1 VRGEEPPEREERLAR
16 KRSPHEW
23 QELIEFGRRQHRD
36 LLRSQEELRRGAA
49 MLSDHFAAFRDQISR
64 VILPGLQN
72 DIDEV
77 RRQIRRGELFA
88 EVSARNT
95 KKSRQSR

>member
-1 VRGEEPPEREERLAR
+1 MKDEPQEREERLAR

-23 QELIEFGRRQHRD
+23 QELIEYGRKQHRD

-49 MLSDHFAAFRDQISR
+49 MLSDNFAAYRDRIHR
-64 VILPGLQN
+64 VVLPRLQE

-88 EVSARNT
+88 EFSAKNT
-95 KKSRQSR
+95 KKSRQTR

>member
-1 VRGEEPPEREERLAR
+1 MRGDEVQEREERLAR

-49 MLSDHFAAFRDQISR
+49 MLSDNYAAFRDQINR
-64 VILPGLQN
+64 VILPGLQK
-72 DIDEV
+72 DIDEL

-88 EVSARNT
+88 EFSAKDA
-95 KKSRQSR
+95 KKSRQTR